1 MKSPLRFV
9 CVIGLLGLLQSLS
22 TGLPGQTTAG
32 DLQEMV
38 ENYLWPDT
46 DEDFARA
53 QAMVESYGE
62 GGLSRMQMHDLA
74 EMMRRGRPEYP
85 VTEAVDG
92 RFPLQ
97 EFAVELPGGAVI
109 PVLVQLPSGYSTE
122 TSWPLMFAMHGGPP
136 GSAQGV
142 RRSAARMVSVWVAAA
157 ERVGWIVAAPGMSTT
172 ASAGGRTQDR
182 LPYEIFHQEEAKA
195 TVDYLRERFNIN
207 PNRIVS
213 TGISL
218 GSNFSIGY
226 AAAYPDWLSAIVP
239 VSTEG
244 DSRELILRNLKSV
257 PAYVLEGSQDR
268 NIRTVSGPRALNEIL
283 TEFGYDITY
292 REFGDRAHEGFQE
305 HYDDVMRWLDSRPR
319 SVYPRDLLRVPH
331 TAIMP
336 VARRVHWVE
345 ADARQALFIARVA
358 DAHTIMITTRFAREL
373 KVYLHDRLVD
383 LDQPVE
389 VMVNGQ
395 SVFSGTVPRSMH
407 TALEQARLLGDER
420 RIYAAELT
428 LTVPETPQALE
439 EMGLGPSFLSDAL
452 ASRRETGQLSFW
464 EMYAQRAIEER
475 FPSVGF
481 EGREEALP
489 GGAGGIGEMVG
500 IRVLEVVDDTPVARA
515 GLRTGDL
522 LVEFGGE
529 PFFAGNGGVAGLYSW
544 LVRELRGHP
553 VEYELEVWRDGSMT
567 TLRADLQLGPYTVK

>member
-1 MKSPLRFV
+1 MKTSLWLA
-9 CVIGLLGLLQSLS
+9 CVIGISSGLS
-22 TGLPGQTTAG
+22 GQTNAG
-32 DLQEMV
+32 DLQELV
-38 ENYLWPDT
+38 ESYLWPDT
-46 DEDFARA
+46 DEEFA
-53 QAMVESYGE
+53 QAQAILESHDE
-62 GGLSRMQMHDLA
+62 GLTRMQMHDLA
-74 EMMRRGRPEYP
+74 ELMRRGRPEYP
-85 VTEAVDG
+85 SVEPVDG

-97 EFAVELPGGAVI
+97 EFEVELPGGAVI
-109 PVLVQLPSGYSTE
+109 PVLVQLPSRYSPE
-122 TSWPLMFAMHGGPP
+122 SSWPLMFAMHGGPP

-142 RRSAARMVSVWVAAA
+142 RRSAERMVRVWAEAA
-157 ERVGWIVAAPGMSTT
+157 ERAGWIVAAPGMSTT

-182 LPYEIFHQEEAKA
+182 LPYEIFHQEEARA
-195 TVDYLRERFNIN
+195 TVDFLRERFNIN

-257 PAYVLEGSQDR
+257 PAYVLEGAQDR
-268 NIRTVSGPRALNEIL
+268 NIRTVSGPRARQEIL
-283 TEFGYDITY
+283 TGFGYDITY
-292 REFGDRAHEGFQE
+292 REFSDRAHEGFQD
-305 HYDDVMRWLDSRPR
+305 HYDDVLRWLDSRPR
-319 SVYPRDLLRVPH
+319 NVYPRDLLRVPH

-345 ADARQALFIARVA
+345 ADTRQALFMARVA
-358 DAHTIMITTRFAREL
+358 DPQTIYITTRFAREL

-389 VMVNGQ
+389 IFVNGQ
-395 SVFSGTVPRSMH
+395 SVFSGTVPRSMQ

-428 LTVPETPQALE
+428 LTVPAFPQAME
-439 EMGLGPSFLSDAL
+439 DMGFGSSYLSNAL
-452 ASRRETGQLSFW
+452 ASRREPGQLSFW

-481 EGREEALP
+481 EGIEEAP
-489 GGAGGIGEMVG
+489 PRGARGMGEMVG
-500 IRVLEVVDDTPVARA
+500 IRVLEVVDNSPVARA
-515 GLRTGDL
+515 GLRVGDL
-522 LVEFGGE
+522 LVEFGSE
-529 PFFAGNGGVAGLYSW
+529 PFFDGNGGVAGLYSW

-553 VEYELEVWRDGSMT
+553 VEYEMIVWRDGSMT
-567 TLRADLQLGPYTVK
+567 TLRADLQLGPYTVR